1 MESRHKSKALWSRR
15 ANLFGYR
22 YIINAPFMNNE
33 ELLAWFQVIAEEN
46 SIDISGIESKTDIRG
61 VINYFR
67 TLWKGRPT
75 GLDSNRG
82 IEPIIDECSETER

>member
-1 MESRHKSKALWSRR
+1 
-15 ANLFGYR
+15 
-22 YIINAPFMNNE
+22 MNNE

-46 SIDISGIESKTDIRG
+46 NINISEMESKTDIRG

-75 GLDSNRG
+75 VLNSNRG
-82 IEPIIDECSETER
+82 SKPIIDECSEAER